1 MTIAVDIRKVENRK
15 MMMEFIKL
23 PWKLGIY
30 DNDPAWVPPVIRD
43 QKKFFDPEH
52 GYFFEVG
59 EAEFFIA
66 YRNGAPVGRITA
78 HVNRLYEEKYDKHT
92 GFFGF
97 YESINDIEVAKALF
111 NTAEATLK
119 RKGKTVMQGPQSFS
133 VYDSVGFE
141 VHGMEITPVV
151 GIFHFAPFYK
161 DLAEACGF
169 RKTIDWGCYLVTKE
183 NFMKYEPYLKTVREN
198 YQSRQDVEYKLFNKK
213 DKTEIKRRIQDIKLI
228 FNTSWEGNWGHLPLT
243 DRQLEYF
250 VHELLPV
257 IVPEFAIFAEKEGK
271 TVGCILSVPDV
282 NPALQAL
289 NGKLYPWRLV
299 KALRTVKKAKTIRTM
314 IMGVLPEF
322 RGQKI
327 DDVFYLRTI
336 EDGIR
341 LGFEQSDCSL
351 IVETNVKMIG
361 ALKPLN
367 AVNYKTYRIY
377 DRDIK

>member
-1 MTIAVDIRKVENRK
+1 MGSAVVVKKVESKK
-15 MMMEFIKL
+15 MMKEFIL
-23 PWKLGIY
+23 VPWKLGIY

-43 QKKFFDPEH
+43 QKKLFDPKH

-59 EAEFFIA
+59 EADFYIA
-66 YRNGAPVGRITA
+66 YRDGKPVGRITA
-78 HVNRLYEEKYDKHT
+78 HINHLYEKKYDMKT

-97 YESINDIEVAKALF
+97 YESINDMEVAKALF
-111 NTAEATLK
+111 DTAAERLAK
-119 RKGKTVMQGPQSFS
+119 WGKSVMQGPQSFS

-141 VHGMEITPVV
+141 VHGFDITPVV
-151 GIFHFAPFYK
+151 GIFHFAAFYK

-183 NFMKYEPYLKTVREN
+183 NFMKFEPYLKKVRED
-198 YQSRQDVEYKLFNKK
+198 YQSRQDVVYKTFNKK
-213 DKTEIKRRIQDIKLI
+213 DKAEVKRRIQDIMAI
-228 FNTSWEGNWGHLPLT
+228 FNSAWEGNWGHLPLT
-243 DRQLEYF
+243 QKQLEYF

-257 IVPEFAIFAEKEGK
+257 IVPEFAVFAEKDGR

-282 NPALQAL
+282 NVALQAL
-289 NGKLYPWRLV
+289 NGRLYPWRLI
-299 KALRTVKKAKTIRTM
+299 KALRAVKKAKRIRTM
-314 IMGVLPEF
+314 IMGVLPEY

-341 LGFEQSDCSL
+341 LGFEESDCSL
-351 IVETNVKMIG
+351 IVENNVKMIG
-361 ALKPLN
+361 AIKPLN

-377 DRDIK
+377 ERDIK